1 MRRKRWFVGTVVAAV
16 MVLGITGGA
25 VMAQAATDPDG
36 DSPIRGLA
44 SRVAEILGIDETRVQ
59 DAIEQ
64 AKAEMFSEKLQAK
77 LDKLVESGRLTPEQA
92 VGYKTWIESRPEGF
106 SPKLFGGFGKH
117 RRYGDR
123 GFHRGWGY
131 RGTPTVPA
139 PDATGTTL

>member
-1 MRRKRWFVGTVVAAV
+1 MRRRHWFIGTVVAAV

-25 VMAQAATDPDG
+25 VMAQEATDPDG
-36 DSPIRGLA
+36 DSPVRGLA

-64 AKAEMFSEKLQAK
+64 AREEMHSERLQAK
-77 LDKLVESGRLTPEQA
+77 LDKLVESGRLTLEQA
-92 VGYKTWIESRPEGF
+92 EEYKTWIESRPEGL
-106 SPKLFGGFGKH
+106 SPRNFGGFGRH
-117 RRYGDR
+117 GRFGGR

-131 RGTPTVPA
+131 GAPTAPA